1 MAIGSAQPHTV
12 HGVLPD
18 NANNQAAPA
27 GSYNDTITVTVT
39 Y

>member
-1 MAIGSAQPHTV
+1 V
-12 HGVLPD
+12 YGVLPD
-18 NANNQAAPA
+18 TAFNQAAPA